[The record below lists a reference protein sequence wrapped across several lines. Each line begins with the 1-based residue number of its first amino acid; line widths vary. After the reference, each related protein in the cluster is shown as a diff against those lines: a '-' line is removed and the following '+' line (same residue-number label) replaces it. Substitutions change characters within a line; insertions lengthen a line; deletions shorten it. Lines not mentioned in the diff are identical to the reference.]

1 MLSKMV
7 YNTTRRLTSDVRE
20 MIEKSGMTIQQVM
33 TLASIVQAEA
43 SDEADMYKIAAILE
57 NRLESGAS
65 HDIYYLNCD
74 STTFYPYRTKED
86 VPEDERETYVSRYDT
101 YTVKGLPA
109 GPINNPGIDAIRA
122 VLDPSSEMSGYYY
135 FCHDKDGNPYYART
149 SSEHEANM
157 REAGLLE

>member
-1 MLSKMV
+1 M
-7 YNTTRRLTSDVRE
+7 
-20 MIEKSGMTIQQVM
+20 
-33 TLASIVQAEA
+33 
-43 SDEADMYKIAAILE
+43 
-57 NRLESGAS
+57 
-65 HDIYYLNCD
+65 
-74 STTFYPYRTKED
+74 
-86 VPEDERETYVSRYDT
+86 PEDERETYVSRYDT